1 METQF
6 HVLAAQAI
14 LLDCGPITSQP
25 AALTEN
31 ENKILTQWA
40 CSVTICYQY
49 CHQMPLSFPVHQ
61 VQPYTAGR
69 P

>member
-6 HVLAAQAI
+6 HVLTAQAI
-14 LLDCGPITSQP
+14 LLDCGPTASQP
-25 AALTEN
+25 AALAEN
-31 ENKILTQWA
+31 EDKILTQWA
-40 CSVTICYQY
+40 CSVTICSQY
-49 CHQMPLSFPVHQ
+49 CHQTRLSALVHQ